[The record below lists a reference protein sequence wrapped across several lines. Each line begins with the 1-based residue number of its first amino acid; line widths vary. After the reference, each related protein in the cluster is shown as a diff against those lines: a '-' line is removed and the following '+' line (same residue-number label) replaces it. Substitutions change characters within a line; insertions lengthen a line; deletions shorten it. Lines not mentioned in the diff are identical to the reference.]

1 MNDPHETILEQHFF
15 ELLDRGNPP
24 DATTP
29 LFTGIHNGESLSHLI
44 ARQFQLSQCDAEA
57 ASEVARREVAL

>member
-15 ELLDRGNPP
+15 EFVDLGGAPE
-24 DATTP
+24 ATP
-29 LFTGIHNGESLSHLI
+29 LFNGIYDGESLARVI

-57 ASEVARREVAL
+57 AIEVARREVAL

>member
-24 DATTP
+24 DATP
-29 LFTGIHNGESLSHLI
+29 LF

-57 ASEVARREVAL
+57 AIEVARREVAL